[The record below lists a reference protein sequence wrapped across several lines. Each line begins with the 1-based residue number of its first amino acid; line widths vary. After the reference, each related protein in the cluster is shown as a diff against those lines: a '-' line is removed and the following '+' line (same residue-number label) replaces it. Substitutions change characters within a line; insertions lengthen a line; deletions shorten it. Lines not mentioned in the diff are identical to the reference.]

1 MKWVEKALSLRV
13 RNHGARGGDRT
24 DWPGGAAAPPC
35 PGSRFRRNLV
45 RFLVCAAVLSGVVL
59 SNLFPRLLLAD
70 GGTLRVSNVPMGA
83 YRVYVFTDPTPI
95 PPDTLDV
102 SVLVTFERGRGL
114 ATGLEILV
122 VGRRLDAPGPEVTR
136 AATREQA
143 DDPRYYAAHFSLG
156 SEGSW
161 ELEVRLRGPEGEG
174 EVRFKV
180 EVLEPGLGDSP
191 FFILGLAVVPL
202 ILVGW
207 WLRRS
212 GGPPAP
218 PEAPESGPRD
228 P

>member
-1 MKWVEKALSLRV
+1 MIWVEKARSLRV
-13 RNHGARGGDRT
+13 RNHRGRGRDRH
-24 DWPGGAAAPPC
+24 DYPGGPAANPC
-35 PGSRFRRNLV
+35 PGSGFGGKLV
-45 RFLVCAAVLSGVVL
+45 RFLIWAAAVSGAVLSCL
-59 SNLFPRLLLAD
+59 SPRLLLAD

-122 VGRRLDAPGPEVTR
+122 VGRHLDAPGPEVTR

-156 SEGSW
+156 SKGRW

-174 EVRFKV
+174 KVRFEV
-180 EVLEPGLGDSP
+180 EVLEPSLGDSP
-191 FFILGLAVVPL
+191 FFILGLALVPL

-218 PEAPESGPRD
+218 PEALESGPRD